1 MAVATTHGQI
11 PINLLPGEIRA
22 RQRMRRILAGLGM
35 GAVGVVVLLGLIT
48 FLQRQA
54 ISNAEGELRAEQ
66 AEASRLRAEVEALRP
81 FEQLQLS
88 IDQSRASLAT
98 ALTGDIAWSRF
109 TADLATNIPGDSWL
123 TSLSLTA
130 APGQS
135 PDGLPSFGTVQ
146 YSGFVSSF
154 PGLSGWLNTMDG
166 LEGLQFVYL
175 GSGTKQDSEGR
186 EVVSFSATANL
197 TEPMLSGRCQQEGAR
212 CP

>member
-1 MAVATTHGQI
+1 MAIAATHGQI
-11 PINLLPGEIRA
+11 PINLLPDEIRA
-22 RQRMRRILAGLGM
+22 RQRVRRILTGLAM
-35 GAVGVVVLLGLIT
+35 GGVGLLVLLGIIT

-123 TSLSLTA
+123 TSLSMTA
-130 APGQS
+130 APGQT
-135 PDGLPSFGTVQ
+135 PDGLPSVGTVQ

-154 PGLSGWLNTMDG
+154 PSLSGWLNTMDG

-175 GSGTKQDSEGR
+175 GSGTKQDAEGNQ
-186 EVVSFSATANL
+186 VVSFSATANL